1 MSRIYIGRVALIS
14 LTVFLTGSPCWAAEQ
29 AWAFNQDSKLYGK
42 MTVIVSKDNL
52 RFIRPAK
59 GLTTEFNGKTG
70 EVFIYNSEFRKYFK
84 TNLAQYEQLEASRL
98 QFLEG
103 YLSNLPMSLSTK
115 AKPVKIAGFAT
126 QRFSLMSGHKGEATG
141 KLDSDKVFSLS
152 GVSTDAAELWTT
164 SAFALS
170 PNNQKAVHLI
180 YQMPPK
186 PGIPLKMTLINQR
199 GGSTTMELNTVSV
212 AQTTF
217 PTAFMKP
224 PANYTRATQY
234 AGVVHQA
241 TAGSVGGVMKYFDA
255 FQKSGLGN

>member
-1 MSRIYIGRVALIS
+1 MSRIYLGRVALVS
-14 LTVFLTGSPCWAAEQ
+14 LTVFLTGSPCWAADQ
-29 AWAFNQDSKLYGK
+29 AWAFNQYSKLYGK
-42 MTVIVSKDNL
+42 MTVIVSRDNL

-59 GLTTEFNGKTG
+59 GLTTEINGKTG
-70 EVFIYNSEFRKYFK
+70 EVFIYNSEFKKYFK
-84 TNLAQYEQLEASRL
+84 TNLTQYEQLEGARL
-98 QFLEG
+98 QMLEG
-103 YLSNLPMSLSTK
+103 YLSSLPMTK
-115 AKPVKIAGFAT
+115 SVNAKPVKIAGFAT
-126 QRFSLMSGHKGEATG
+126 QRFSLTSGHKGEATG

-152 GVSTDAAELWTT
+152 GVSTDGAELWTT

-170 PNNQKAVHLI
+170 PANQKAVHII

-186 PGIPLKMTLINQR
+186 PGIPLKMTITNQR
-199 GGSTTMELNTVSV
+199 GGSTVMELDTLAV

-224 PANYTRATQY
+224 PANYTRATEY

-241 TAGSVGGVMKYFDA
+241 TTGSVKGLMKYFDA